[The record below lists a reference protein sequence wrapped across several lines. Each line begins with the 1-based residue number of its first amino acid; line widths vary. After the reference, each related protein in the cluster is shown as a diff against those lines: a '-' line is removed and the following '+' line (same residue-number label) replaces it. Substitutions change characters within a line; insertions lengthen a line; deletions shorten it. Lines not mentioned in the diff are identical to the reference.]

1 MHTTPDQK
9 LLEFIRKFRAD
20 LTAEGTITRI
30 ELYHSIEGGM
40 GERLGT
46 FEMAD
51 RDDDEDPDDLAQ
63 ELWDSAEEDAGTR
76 PTGSVERYVVQ
87 LFRGDTREP
96 DEQKAFTVRGKLTTG
111 LIGNGSE
118 PPTPAGERWAQMRQT
133 NDLHALVVRMCEAT
147 AGSAAIQLERERQE
161 NNRLREVA
169 FEYEKLRQ
177 QLLDNSLDRELKRK
191 DAESSNSQMQML
203 FGTLMQLAP
212 IVLQRLLTPAPPAG
226 AAMPLGAA
234 PAMAAAAAAPS
245 APAPAAPGPAP
256 VPTHVLMRD
265 ARIAQLL
272 ESVSI
277 EQMQTMLAAFDNDQR
292 QAFLAVY
299 TSFREH
305 PAATSTTPSAA
316 ASESSQ
322 GAPSN

>member
-1 MHTTPDQK
+1 MHTTPDQR

-20 LTAEGTITRI
+20 LTPEGTISRL
-30 ELYHSIEGGM
+30 EVYHSIEGGM

-46 FEMAD
+46 LEMAD

-63 ELWDSAEEDAGTR
+63 EVWDMAEEDAATR

-96 DEQKAFTVRGKLTTG
+96 EEQKAFTVRGRLTTA

-147 AGSAAIQLERERQE
+147 AGSAAIQLERERTE

-191 DAESSNSQMQML
+191 EAEASNTQMQML
-203 FGTLMQLAP
+203 FGTMLQLAP
-212 IVLQRLLTPAPPAG
+212 IVLQRLLAPAPPPG
-226 AAMPLGAA
+226 AALPLSPA
-234 PAMAAAAAAPS
+234 PAATASPPAP
-245 APAPAAPGPAP
+245 APAPAAPQTPD
-256 VPTHVLMRD
+256 HVVVRD
-265 ARIAQLL
+265 ALIAKLL
-272 ESVSI
+272 ESVSM
-277 EQMQTMLAAFDNDQR
+277 EQMQTMLGSFDNSQK
-292 QAFLAVY
+292 QQFLAVY
-299 TSFREH
+299 TSYRENP
-305 PAATSTTPSAA
+305 PAPSAA
-316 ASESSQ
+316 ASDSSQ
-322 GAPSN
+322 GAN